1 MNDVV
6 QFCDKT
12 IDVTTIKVT
21 TTESSLKID
30 KNQEL
35 LKAIQTDIKINET
48 TAKKILKQQK
58 NKNSM
63 FRHINRK
70 LTLSLTRPEDGLQE
84 KNKKSSLI

>member
-58 NKNSM
+58 NKN
-63 FRHINRK
+63 
-70 LTLSLTRPEDGLQE
+70 
-84 KNKKSSLI
+84 

>member
-63 FRHINRK
+63 C
-70 LTLSLTRPEDGLQE
+70 
-84 KNKKSSLI
+84 

>member
-63 FRHINRK
+63 FWHINRK
-70 LTLSLTRPEDGLQE
+70 LTLSLTWPEDGLQE
-84 KNKKSSLI
+84 KTRNPL

>member
-1 MNDVV
+1 MKDVV

-21 TTESSLKID
+21 TTESSLKIN

-63 FRHINRK
+63 F
-70 LTLSLTRPEDGLQE
+70 
-84 KNKKSSLI
+84 

>member
-21 TTESSLKID
+21 TTESSLKIN

-63 FRHINRK
+63 F
-70 LTLSLTRPEDGLQE
+70 
-84 KNKKSSLI
+84 

>member
-1 MNDVV
+1 MKDVV

-63 FRHINRK
+63 F
-70 LTLSLTRPEDGLQE
+70 
-84 KNKKSSLI
+84 

>member
-63 FRHINRK
+63 F
-70 LTLSLTRPEDGLQE
+70 
-84 KNKKSSLI
+84 

>member
-6 QFCDKT
+6 KFCDKT

-63 FRHINRK
+63 F
-70 LTLSLTRPEDGLQE
+70 
-84 KNKKSSLI
+84 

>member
-6 QFCDKT
+6 QFCD
-12 IDVTTIKVT
+12 
-21 TTESSLKID
+21 KID

-63 FRHINRK
+63 FWHINRK

-84 KNKKSSLI
+84 KTRNPL